1 MPQPLRAC
9 VVAIGNFDGVHRG
22 HRAVIAKAR
31 ALARELERP
40 CAVLTFEPH
49 PADFFAKRSVIF
61 RLSPLKAKAR
71 ALARL
76 HLDGMIVLA
85 FDAAMANLTAAEFV
99 EQVLVQR
106 LGVAAV
112 VAGYDFHFGKARA
125 GTPEYL
131 AQAGIKHGFCVEIV
145 APIHQDAQGSIAAV
159 SSTATRQALAQGDV
173 AKASELL
180 GHDYFVIGEVQH
192 GQKLGRTL
200 GFPTA
205 NLIAEPS
212 SQLRAGIYAVRVWAQ
227 GRKWDG
233 VASYGRRPTF
243 DNGATLLEVFLFDF
257 TGDLYGEEI
266 EVSFVAWLREEK
278 AFASADALVAQMN
291 QDVADA
297 KRALANTGTA
307 QSDMA

>member
-1 MPQPLRAC
+1 MPAQLRAC

-22 HRAVIAKAR
+22 HRAVIARAR
-31 ALARELERP
+31 ALAHELGRP

-61 RLSPLKAKAR
+61 RLTPIKAKGR

-76 HLDGMIVLA
+76 QLDGMIVLA
-85 FDAAMANLTAAEFV
+85 FDAALANLSAEEFV
-99 EQVLVQR
+99 DQVLVQR

-131 AQAGIKHGFCVEIV
+131 AQAGIKHGFRVEIV
-145 APIHQDAQGSIAAV
+145 APIHQDAQGSIEAV

-180 GHDYFVIGEVQH
+180 GHDYFVIGQVQH

-205 NLIAEPS
+205 NLLAEPS
-212 SQLRAGIYAVRVWAQ
+212 SQLRAGIYAVHIWAQ
-227 GRKWDG
+227 GRMWDG

-266 EVSFVAWLREEK
+266 EVSFVAWLRDEMK
-278 AFASADALVAQMN
+278 FNDADALVAQMN
-291 QDVADA
+291 QDVLDA
-297 KRALANTGTA
+297 KRALAGSGHT